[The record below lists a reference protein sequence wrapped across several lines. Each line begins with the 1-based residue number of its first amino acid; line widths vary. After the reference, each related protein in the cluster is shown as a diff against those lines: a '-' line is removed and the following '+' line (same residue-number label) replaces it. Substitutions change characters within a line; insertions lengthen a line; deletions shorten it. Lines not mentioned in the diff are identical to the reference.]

1 MRQTSQT
8 MKKYSP
14 GALVFNNGSSGSYMH
29 YHVTDVRFNDSGD
42 ELLVNVGNDHIY
54 LFDMQNDS
62 HTKMTLPGNNRRLP
76 SFKYSINF
84 FKDFK

>member
-1 MRQTSQT
+1 LRQTSQT

-14 GALVFNNGSSGSYMH
+14 GALVFNNNINNGIGSYMH

-54 LFDMQNDS
+54 LFDMQKDR
-62 HTKMTLPGNNRRLP
+62 HTKMNLPGN
-76 SFKYSINF
+76 
-84 FKDFK
+84 